1 MAAFFI
7 VRQKYAKD
15 GRLGAKNRWS

>member
-1 MAAFFI
+1 